1 MTRNATLDLEGFD
14 PDVLEA
20 ARDVA
25 RRAGIPVE
33 TWIASIVDPH
43 ALVDKAAPESP
54 GAQPQAA
61 PGATAETTPVV
72 AAPAPVAVRPSAGT
86 APTGPTG
93 KNAAL
98 TEMMRRLDGIDQR
111 IGAEASV
118 PLAPIPVSVAP
129 TPVAPKVEP
138 VSPPPSEMAQRLA
151 EIERRMTEI
160 GEQLATPRPLGRRGR
175 PAVTE
180 IRDAVTEIRQRQR
193 ELAGATPA
201 PAAAPAPT
209 AAPAL
214 AAPVIAELQS
224 ETIRLRESIGSLA
237 SGRDVGALEKA
248 MQTLAAGVEKAQVP
262 GDLAAI
268 AAPIEAIRVQV
279 ERLAEDVADNVHA
292 RVAADVERLA
302 AKMNGTLQGVPSGIA
317 DQDVVAGLFRE
328 LDEIRRLIGALAGP
342 ERIQSLAN
350 GLQAISTQISQLQA
364 GMPGETAS
372 MAELR
377 PLLEEIRIGL
387 RSNADAGIGEQIQEM
402 GAKLDALRGAGPMA
416 AHQDSDVILHRID
429 ALSEKVDRVSINPV
443 GDLIGRLEDIG
454 ATLRR
459 PAMPDENFASIH
471 GMLHELTVKLDR
483 IGTGEGP
490 RDEGLDAL
498 EQQVLALA
506 ERIDTRDA
514 DPALAGLER
523 TMTDLLDQVS
533 ALRADAPMEA
543 AVERAARNAVAETM
557 GAAAETGDVA
567 LLRASLADLRAH
579 QVASEQRMQST
590 LTGVYAAL
598 ERLVGRIGT
607 ADTDAAL
614 PGSAR
619 TALDL
624 SAKDILAREMLARD
638 LASREAAKETIREPG
653 ADHPVGGAPS
663 RRPDALRAERL
674 VVSGPDLPLEPG
686 AGRPGRERP
695 ASRVEAGEAAGAA
708 DSDIKTSFIAAARR
722 AAQAAQAEAAGQAE
736 AQDADGLRDGP
747 DAARQDGRLARFR
760 AGIDRRRKPLLLGLA
775 AVVLLLGALQ
785 AVTARR
791 TADTASSGSEPVAA
805 LSTPAGNPAPDAGA
819 AEPAAKSQDAKSQ
832 DAKSQDGKAPDIKA
846 PDAKAP
852 DAKGAAPAGSDPQT
866 TQSLAESPPAKG
878 AATAEAARS
887 SVPRVTTMAGLTTD
901 LSAVPPN
908 LVKLRQAALGG
919 DGAAAYDLGMRA
931 AEGRGMTRDPALAVK
946 VFEQIAASGFAPAQY
961 KLASLYE
968 KGVGVTRDLAQAKLW
983 YGRAADLG
991 NARAMH
997 NLAVIYAENPAAGGK
1012 PDFATA
1018 SLWFKRA
1025 AELGVRDSQYNLAV
1039 LYARGMG
1046 VQQDLGQSFLWFS
1059 AAAAQGDEDAAKKR
1073 DDVASKLD
1081 AKALSA
1087 ARAQV
1092 TAFKPKVPEPAANEI
1107 PAPLPAENTMSLLGA
1122 APPTG
1127 NVPPAR
1133 RI

>member
-20 ARDVA
+20 ARDMA

-33 TWIASIVDPH
+33 TWIASIVEPD
-43 ALVDKAAPESP
+43 ARGDKAP
-54 GAQPQAA
+54 
-61 PGATAETTPVV
+61 T
-72 AAPAPVAVRPSAGT
+72 APAPSRPPAAEAAQTAAPSSPVEVRSAAPTAGVRP
-86 APTGPTG
+86 G

-111 IGAEASV
+111 IGSEAPVPAAPALPQAESA
-118 PLAPIPVSVAP
+118 
-129 TPVAPKVEP
+129 
-138 VSPPPSEMAQRLA
+138 SEMAQRLA

-193 ELAGATPA
+193 ELAGAPAASAPAQPA
-201 PAAAPAPT
+201 PPARPVDAPA
-209 AAPAL
+209 
-214 AAPVIAELQS
+214 IAELQN
-224 ETIRLRESIGSLA
+224 ETTRLRESIGSLA

-248 MQTLAAGVEKAQVP
+248 MQTLAAGVQKAQAP
-262 GDLAAI
+262 ADLAAI
-268 AAPIEAIRVQV
+268 AAPIEAIRAQV
-279 ERLAEDVADNVHA
+279 ERLAEDVAENVHA

-302 AKMNGTLQGVPSGIA
+302 ARMNGTLQGVPSGLA
-317 DQDVVAGLFRE
+317 EQDVVAGLFRE

-342 ERIQSLAN
+342 ERIQSLAA
-350 GLQAISTQISQLQA
+350 GIQAISNQVSQIQT
-364 GMPGETAS
+364 GMPGEG

-387 RSNADAGIGEQIQEM
+387 RSSTDAGIGEQIQQM
-402 GAKLDALRGAGPMA
+402 DAKLDALRGVGPMA
-416 AHQDSDVILHRID
+416 AHQDSDIILHRID

-459 PAMPDENFASIH
+459 PAQPDENLASIH

-533 ALRADAPMEA
+533 ALRAEAPMEA

-557 GAAAETGDVA
+557 GAAAETGEVA

-590 LTGVYAAL
+590 LTGVYSAL
-598 ERLVGRIGT
+598 ERLVGRIGP
-607 ADTDAAL
+607 TDPDAPL
-614 PGSAR
+614 VLTPR
-619 TALDL
+619 MQRDV
-624 SAKDILAREMLARD
+624 AKDLVRDKDLVREL
-638 LASREAAKETIREPG
+638 SREPSAE
-653 ADHPVGGAPS
+653 HPAGTAPS
-663 RRPDALRAERL
+663 RRPDAMRAERPQ
-674 VVSGPDLPLEPG
+674 VSGPDLPLEPG
-686 AGRPGRERP
+686 AGRPGRDR
-695 ASRVEAGEAAGAA
+695 AAGRIEPSDAGAA

-722 AAQAAQAEAAGQAE
+722 AAQAAQAEAAGQTGASDAE
-736 AQDADGLRDGP
+736 GNRDGA
-747 DAARQDGRLARFR
+747 DAGRRAGRLARFR
-760 AGIDRRRKPLLLGLA
+760 SGVDRRRKPLLLGLA

-785 AVTARR
+785 ALNARR
-791 TADTASSGSEPVAA
+791 SAGTETPAAEPVAA
-805 LSTPAGNPAPDAGA
+805 VSTPAGPVAAGTDAA
-819 AEPAAKSQDAKSQ
+819 SKSQESQ
-832 DAKSQDGKAPDIKA
+832 SENGKA
-846 PDAKAP
+846 
-852 DAKGAAPAGSDPQT
+852 AAPPVADPQT
-866 TQSLAESPPAKG
+866 TQSLAESAPAK
-878 AATAEAARS
+878 AAGSPASRS
-887 SVPRVTTMAGLTTD
+887 AVPRVTTMAGISAD
-901 LSAVPPN
+901 LAVVPPA
-908 LVKLRQAALGG
+908 LVKLRQAALDG

-931 AEGRGMTRDPALAVK
+931 AEGRGMARDPALAVK
-946 VFEQIAASGFAPAQY
+946 IFEQIAASGFAPAQY
-961 KLASLYE
+961 KLGSLYE
-968 KGVGVTRDLAQAKLW
+968 KGVGVARDLNQAKLW
-983 YGRAADLG
+983 YGRAAELG

-1012 PDFATA
+1012 ADFATA

-1025 AELGVRDSQYNLAV
+1025 AEFGLRDSQYNLAV

-1046 VQQDLGQSFLWFS
+1046 VQQDLAQSFLWFS

-1073 DDVASKLD
+1073 DDVAAKLD
-1081 AKALSA
+1081 VKALAA

-1092 TAFKPKVPEPAANEI
+1092 AAFKPKVPEPASNEI
-1107 PAPLPAENTMSLLGA
+1107 PAPLPTENTMSLLGA
-1122 APPTG
+1122 PAPSG
-1127 NVPPAR
+1127 NIPPAR